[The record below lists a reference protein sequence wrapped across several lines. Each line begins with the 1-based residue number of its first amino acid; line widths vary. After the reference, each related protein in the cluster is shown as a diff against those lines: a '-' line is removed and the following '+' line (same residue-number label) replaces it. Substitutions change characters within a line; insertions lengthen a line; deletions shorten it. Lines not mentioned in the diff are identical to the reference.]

1 MRPTCAHRHWPDGFV
16 PRLPRYV
23 GAFGLAMFGES
34 AGVTPFESISLYWI
48 CGGAHCAV
56 VVLAYHTVPRP
67 GEDVSRGEGQDQR
80 GEPLLFPHLFIAGS
94 INTCLAFL
102 ACEARRKTFLVTRMR
117 VEQLSRE
124 KERLEYERQFAETKL
139 HNSLHASG
147 VSCGDESPGP
157 SNRST
162 PEACGAVESS
172 TPEESPNQQPAP
184 PAAPRPNV
192 NPLPRRSV
200 DASEPSSGAS
210 DIELTEL
217 NTLGRAKAEDRRR
230 GKRTVQFRVPSR
242 H

>member
-1 MRPTCAHRHWPDGFV
+1 
-16 PRLPRYV
+16 
-23 GAFGLAMFGES
+23 MFGES
-34 AGVTPFESISLYWI
+34 AGVTPFESISLFWI

-172 TPEESPNQQPAP
+172 TPEECRDAEPRTP
-184 PAAPRPNV
+184 PRPNL

-242 H
+242 Q

>member
-34 AGVTPFESISLYWI
+34 AGVTPFESISLFWI

-117 VEQLSRE
+117 VEQLSKALGQRVH
-124 KERLEYERQFAETKL
+124 A
-139 HNSLHASG
+139 ASG
-147 VSCGDESPGP
+147 
-157 SNRST
+157 
-162 PEACGAVESS
+162 
-172 TPEESPNQQPAP
+172 
-184 PAAPRPNV
+184 
-192 NPLPRRSV
+192 
-200 DASEPSSGAS
+200 
-210 DIELTEL
+210 
-217 NTLGRAKAEDRRR
+217 
-230 GKRTVQFRVPSR
+230 
-242 H
+242 